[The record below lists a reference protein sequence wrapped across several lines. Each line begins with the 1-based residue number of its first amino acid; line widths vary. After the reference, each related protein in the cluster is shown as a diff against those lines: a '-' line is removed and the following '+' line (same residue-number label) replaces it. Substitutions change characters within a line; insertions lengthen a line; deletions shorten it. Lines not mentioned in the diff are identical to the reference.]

1 MSLVP
6 KKIFF
11 VKGKGFSTNSELR
24 SFEQAL
30 RDAGIEKFNIVK
42 VSSIIP
48 PHCEEVSKEEG
59 LKELKVGQ
67 IVYSVMSRISSNKKN
82 KVICASIGV
91 AKPVNEEDYGYLSE
105 KHSIDIEPRKVAKR
119 TKELAAEMLVTTH
132 GFSYDPQLVFSEKTE
147 NFKLNEKTIELKS
160 ITESAL
166 INLDYEWATVMAA
179 AIFIV

>member
-48 PHCEEVSKEEG
+48 PFCKEVSK
-59 LKELKVGQ
+59 
-67 IVYSVMSRISSNKKN
+67 M
-82 KVICASIGV
+82 
-91 AKPVNEEDYGYLSE
+91 
-105 KHSIDIEPRKVAKR
+105 
-119 TKELAAEMLVTTH
+119 
-132 GFSYDPQLVFSEKTE
+132 
-147 NFKLNEKTIELKS
+147 
-160 ITESAL
+160 
-166 INLDYEWATVMAA
+166 
-179 AIFIV
+179 

>member
-48 PHCEEVSKEEG
+48 PYCKEVSKEEG
-59 LKELKVGQ
+59 LKELKAGQ
-67 IVYSVMSRISSNKKN
+67 IIYSVMSRISSNKKD

-91 AKPVNEEDYGYLSE
+91 AKPVDEEDYGYLSE
-105 KHSIDIEPRKVAKR
+105 KHSIDVEPSKVDKM
-119 TKELAAEMLVTTH
+119 TKELAAEMLATTY
-132 GFSYDPQLVFSEKTE
+132 GFSLDPQLVFDGNKE
-147 NFKLNEKTIELKS
+147 NFKLNEKIIEMKS
-160 ITESAL
+160 ITESTL
-166 INLDYEWATVMAA
+166 IKLDNEWATVMAA